1 MKQLNGH
8 VVFGGPVSYGT
19 SPFQP
24 HKSSQIEYCDSAS
37 TRLGPVRDYKG
48 EHHVFEQTRGC
59 RCGPGERDH
68 RCVRSPTRGRNVARW
83 RRVSHHVFSHLKRE
97 KSLIGLDRTKIGEKG
112 ITLSGGQRQRICLA
126 RAAYNRS
133 AEIVLLDDPLSAVDA
148 HVGHH
153 LLHNC
158 ILTGPLSK
166 RTRVLVTHH
175 LDVLPRADLVLVLD
189 RGEGNQGR
197 IIQHGTYAVRIL
209 DYQSQR
215 VKPIWV

>member
-1 MKQLNGH
+1 MRALSDPRSK
-8 VVFGGPVSYGT
+8 
-19 SPFQP
+19 
-24 HKSSQIEYCDSAS
+24 
-37 TRLGPVRDYKG
+37 
-48 EHHVFEQTRGC
+48 
-59 RCGPGERDH
+59 CGPMATSE
-68 RCVRSPTRGRNVARW
+68 SPCL
-83 RRVSHHVFSHLKRE
+83 SHLKRE